1 MKTSQNLTLINIKK
15 INKIGKKM
23 VKLII
28 EEIWLKLQ
36 KQKSKN
42 REEELEVELGKVM
55 NIVIYIPEIQ
65 RERDKH
71 LFTCSSCFTA
81 HLQIHRKINLNWIFI
96 LGFFNRV
103 TRTIELVHF
112 IPKLGIFSTKI

>member
-15 INKIGKKM
+15 INNIGKKM

-42 REEELEVELGKVM
+42 REEELGKVM

-65 RERDKH
+65 REINTCLLVPLVSQLIYR
-71 LFTCSSCFTA
+71 FTG
-81 HLQIHRKINLNWIFI
+81 K
-96 LGFFNRV
+96 
-103 TRTIELVHF
+103 
-112 IPKLGIFSTKI
+112 